1 MVVESIEIQH
11 VDKTLPGDFCSPTR
25 KNAGIVI
32 FVHGSGSS
40 RFSPRFVAEILRSRG
55 VGTFLLDLLTPREEA
70 IDERTRHL
78 RFDIEM
84 LSQRVASVIDY
95 FAQDKRTQGLPI
107 GLFGAS
113 TGGGAALLAA
123 SLCPNQIA
131 TVVSRGGRP
140 DLVPVPVLKSINTP
154 TLFIVG
160 SKDTVVLEL
169 NKQALN
175 ALGSKE
181 KKLQVVEGATH
192 LFEEKGMY

>member
-1 MVVESIEIQH
+1 MTI
-11 VDKTLPGDFCSPTR
+11 
-25 KNAGIVI
+25 
-32 FVHGSGSS
+32 
-40 RFSPRFVAEILRSRG
+40 
-55 VGTFLLDLLTPREEA
+55 
-70 IDERTRHL
+70 
-78 RFDIEM
+78 
-84 LSQRVASVIDY
+84 
-95 FAQDKRTQGLPI
+95 
-107 GLFGAS
+107 
-113 TGGGAALLAA
+113 AALLAA